1 MAGPAAGRPCMRTL
15 EVLPCRTRPIS
26 RSMTCA
32 CRMEGTVKF
41 SPAAAVP
48 VRTKMPEPMI
58 APMPRAVRLHGP
70 SVFLSRCSGCSASAI
85 SLSMDF
91 LASSWLPWGAA
102 GGCLASFVVVSATV
116 LLWAVGVFVR
126 VRWGAWARGFAPGGR
141 GKAPPLHKLLPFR
154 LAAHHLFHLALL
166 RAASII
172 PLLFGILLLLLF
184 ALGALAFL
192 ALFFAQSFSICHE
205 CVYVSLD
212 NSLASS

>member
-1 MAGPAAGRPCMRTL
+1 MAGPAAGRPCMSTL
-15 EVLPCRTRPIS
+15 DVLPCRTRPIS

-48 VRTKMPEPMI
+48 VRTKMPEPMM

-70 SVFLSRCSGCSASAI
+70 KVFLSRCSGCSASAI

-116 LLWAVGVFVR
+116 LLWAVGVFGVGP
-126 VRWGAWARGFAPGGR
+126 VGGVWARGFAPGGR

-154 LAAHHLFHLALL
+154 LAAYHLLHLALL
-166 RAASII
+166 RSASII

-192 ALFFAQSFSICHE
+192 AFLFAQIFSICHE
-205 CVYVSLD
+205 
-212 NSLASS
+212 